1 MWTRHAGVAKCDP
14 DTRHGDTEGNSGPV
28 SVLLISLRDLFV
40 YCQFLDIFKRYL
52 VPTTISS
59 NTSFLIWSTPRVDSR
74 GTLKGFQI
82 IFLTTPSAHR
92 PFGNLVFG
100 NFMNFQCSFCKF
112 RHKPLMNSSLVKVP
126 S

>member
-40 YCQFLDIFKRYL
+40 YCKFLDIFKRYL

-100 NFMNFQCSFCKF
+100 NLMKFQCSFCMI

>member
-1 MWTRHAGVAKCDP
+1 MPSATQTLGGHS
-14 DTRHGDTEGNSGPV
+14 TV
-28 SVLLISLRDLFV
+28 SLVLTGHLLISLMDLFV

-52 VPTTISS
+52 LPNTISS
-59 NTSFLIWSTPRVDSR
+59 NTSFLIWSTPRADSL

-82 IFLTTPSAHR
+82 IFLTAPSAHR

-100 NFMNFQCSFCKF
+100 NFMNFRCSFRVF
-112 RHKPLMNSSLVKVP
+112 RHKPLMNSSLVNVP

>member
-1 MWTRHAGVAKCDP
+1 MPSATQTL
-14 DTRHGDTEGNSGPV
+14 DTGTQRQAQVQSLTGH
-28 SVLLISLRDLFV
+28 LLISLRDLFV

-52 VPTTISS
+52 LPTTISS
-59 NTSFLIWSTPRVDSR
+59 NTSFLIWSTPRADSL

-82 IFLTTPSAHR
+82 IFLTAPSAHR

-100 NFMNFQCSFCKF
+100 KFMKFQCSFCKF
-112 RHKPLMNSSLVKVP
+112 RHKPLMNSSLVNVP